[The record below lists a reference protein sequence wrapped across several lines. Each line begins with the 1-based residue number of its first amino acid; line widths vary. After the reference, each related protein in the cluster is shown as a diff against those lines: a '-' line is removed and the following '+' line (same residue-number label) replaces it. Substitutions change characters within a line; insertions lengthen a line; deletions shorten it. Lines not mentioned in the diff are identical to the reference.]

1 MLKMFKFFNKD
12 TSVETLLDK
21 LLSIHELDRFGGY
34 IATQM
39 TLLRNTVP
47 ILIVDDADAEVIR
60 GALEKFDFKNVDIAT
75 ERPSDE
81 RIGKYPI
88 IITDVCGVGQNLNS
102 NGLLFAKH
110 IKECFPLK
118 QVLVISG
125 QIRSKEYK
133 KNEAVVRKVDG
144 FFKKGSSYDEL
155 ARLIDPCLRRVSDP
169 ALVWRQIRNEL
180 LMVQGAEKKDT
191 EIGKIALW
199 EDQYVRQFLKV
210 GRVEHENTIKN
221 DWLPEMIKITT
232 LATQVMDLLKGIG
245 FCS

>member
-1 MLKMFKFFNKD
+1 MLKMFKIFNKD
-12 TSVETLLDK
+12 TSIETLLDK

-81 RIGKYPI
+81 HIGKYPI

-102 NGLLFAKH
+102 NGLLFAEH

-125 QIRSKEYK
+125 QIRPNK
-133 KNEAVVRKVDG
+133 KNEAVIRKIDG

-169 ALVWRQIRNEL
+169 ALIWRQIRDEL

-221 DWLPEMIKITT
+221 DWLSEMMRITT
-232 LATQVMDLLKGIG
+232 LATQVVDLLRGIIS
-245 FCS
+245 CS